1 MRRLRVEREG
11 EQADEGIEAHALR
24 LSLCAQRS
32 NPASKW
38 LSFPVRTPKSY
49 RNAPNSQMR
58 LSHLADYAVVL
69 MTAAAR
75 RPAAARLSAT
85 ELACETGVPL
95 PTAQKLMGQLAA
107 CGLLRSV
114 RGAGGGF
121 SLAKGASQISL
132 ADIVEAVEGPIAMT
146 VCSGHEGPSD
156 CALDAHCRVKPHMGV
171 VGNAVRGAL
180 GAVSLEALSGP
191 ASAARGLAR

>member
-1 MRRLRVEREG
+1 
-11 EQADEGIEAHALR
+11 
-24 LSLCAQRS
+24 
-32 NPASKW
+32 
-38 LSFPVRTPKSY
+38 
-49 RNAPNSQMR
+49 MR

-85 ELACETGVPL
+85 ELASETGVPL
-95 PTAQKLMGQLAA
+95 PTTQKLMGQLAA
-107 CGLLRSV
+107 CGLLSSV

-121 SLAKGASQISL
+121 ALARPAAEISL

-146 VCSGHEGPSD
+146 VCSGHEGVSD

-180 GAVSLEALSGP
+180 GAVSLTE
-191 ASAARGLAR
+191 LAR

>member
-1 MRRLRVEREG
+1 
-11 EQADEGIEAHALR
+11 
-24 LSLCAQRS
+24 
-32 NPASKW
+32 
-38 LSFPVRTPKSY
+38 
-49 RNAPNSQMR
+49 MR

-75 RPAAARLSAT
+75 RPAGARLSAT
-85 ELACETGVPL
+85 ELAADTGVPL

-107 CGLLRSV
+107 CGLLSSV

-121 SLAKGASQISL
+121 ALSKGAGEISL

-146 VCSGHEGPSD
+146 VCSGQEGASD

-180 GAVSLEALSGP
+180 GAVSLTTLCGP
-191 ASAARGLAR
+191 ASAGGLAR